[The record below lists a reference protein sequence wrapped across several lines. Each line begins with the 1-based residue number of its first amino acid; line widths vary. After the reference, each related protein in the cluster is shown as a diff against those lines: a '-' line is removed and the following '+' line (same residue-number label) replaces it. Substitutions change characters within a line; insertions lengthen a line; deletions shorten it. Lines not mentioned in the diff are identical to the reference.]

1 MMFQKGFAGAGRR
14 EIYIDRVFGGAA
26 LIALHE
32 AGSLQGHLEG
42 VNERLRV
49 AARARNVGEL
59 IRNQIDLI
67 PETRNRFLRDHAVR
81 RELWRGLLRD
91 LAAPVQKAA

>member
-1 MMFQKGFAGAGRR
+1 MMSQKELAGSGSR
-14 EIYIDRVFGGAA
+14 EIYLDRVFGGAA

-59 IRNQIDLI
+59 IRDQIDLI
-67 PETRNRFLRDHAVR
+67 PETRNRFLRDHEVR
-81 RELWRGLLRD
+81 RQLWRGFVRD
-91 LAAPVQKAA
+91 LTAPVQRAA

>member
-1 MMFQKGFAGAGRR
+1 MMSQKELTSPGRR
-14 EIYIDRVFGGAA
+14 EVYLDRVLGGVA

-49 AARARNVGEL
+49 AAHARNVGEL
-59 IRNQIDLI
+59 IRNQIDLL
-67 PETRNRFLRDHAVR
+67 PETRNRFVRDHSVR
-81 RELWRGLLRD
+81 RELWRGFVRD
-91 LAAPVQKAA
+91 LTAPVQKAA

>member
-1 MMFQKGFAGAGRR
+1 MMSQKELAGSDRR
-14 EIYIDRVFGGAA
+14 EIYLDRVFGGAA

-67 PETRNRFLRDHAVR
+67 PETRNRFVRDHTVR
-81 RELWRGLLRD
+81 RELWRGFVRD
-91 LAAPVQKAA
+91 LTAPVQKAA